1 MTPQGKSS
9 SQITNRPC
17 HNLRNPIRILWNH
30 NFFMLK
36 PIFQSYPN
44 WLVVYLPL
52 WKIWKSVGMILPNIW
67 KMFQTTNQPILSH
80 SYPLYSTLS
89 PFYKSQ
95 EPSIRSGYCQGATAG
110 CDPWSPKA
118 PRSVG
123 PPRANKS
130 PACSPQSWCGSLHHG
145 NATEFERGIDD
156 TTTNSTRNKHL

>member
-1 MTPQGKSS
+1 MFYGVAVIWWTRRVLQWLPSIEGTIRAHWELVFVMVRFNGWWL
-9 SQITNRPC
+9 QI
-17 HNLRNPIRILWNH
+17 
-30 NFFMLK
+30 
-36 PIFQSYPN
+36 
-44 WLVVYLPL
+44 L
-52 WKIWKSVGMILPNIW
+52 WKIWKLVGMILPNIW
-67 KMFQTTNQPILSH
+67 KMFQATNQPILSH

>member
-17 HNLRNPIRILWNH
+17 QNLRNPFESRETIIFSCLNQYSNH
-30 NFFMLK
+30 IPTGWWYTYPSEKYESQWGWFF
-36 PIFQSYPN
+36 PIY
-44 WLVVYLPL
+44 
-52 WKIWKSVGMILPNIW
+52 G

-95 EPSIRSGYCQGATAG
+95 EPSIRSGYCRGATAG

-130 PACSPQSWCGSLHHG
+130 PACSPQSWCGSLHHE
-145 NATEFERGIDD
+145 NATEFERGID